1 MNIEK
6 LEKNIIQKEKEKEK
20 INKLIESNNKKL
32 IEKKK
37 KLINYINIMKFR
49 IKKEKEKIA
58 IKS

>member
-37 KLINYINIMKFR
+37 K
-49 IKKEKEKIA
+49 
-58 IKS
+58 